1 VSSAELKL
9 EQAKQ
14 ALANEDYQIVQ
25 YMVDE
30 AVWLTKRASLGEIS
44 IKDLRAVATL
54 CSGHVVVITG
64 TVERMQAQY
73 GTGYNFNLKDGT
85 GGLAVTYQGM
95 LTDIGDGYKVRVT
108 GIFDAPSET
117 VAASMIEKI
126 SGSSTLIP
134 SGPFGI
140 TWSIELITASITMG
154 GTVVGVIGWFV
165 RHERMEKRRKVLF
178 KKLMDEVDSVYSR
191 FKMNAIQCEAEL
203 YKLKNEVLDEF
214 KQGTIDEDKHNIL
227 EQRIEEYMK
236 EIKEQIQKEDA
247 GS

>member
-73 GTGYNFNLKDGT
+73 GTGYNFNLNDGT
-85 GGLAVTYQGM
+85 GGFPVTYQGV
-95 LTDIGDGYKVRVT
+95 LTDIGDGYEVRVT

-126 SGSSTLIP
+126 SGSSTSIP

-140 TWSIELITASITMG
+140 TWSIELITTCITIG
-154 GTVVGVIGWFV
+154 GTAVGVIGWFV

-203 YKLKNEVLDEF
+203 YKLKDEVLDEF
-214 KQGTIDEDKHNIL
+214 KQGTIDEDKHYTL
-227 EQRIEEYMK
+227 EQRIVKYMK
-236 EIKEQIQKEDA
+236 EVREQIEE
-247 GS
+247 